1 MSDLVSKKFNSFGI
15 SLFLYHKHINSNFE
29 LVVKWRKFEIM
40 GDSMKILPFFIFE
53 SQFPK
58 NKKLTFGG
66 LDNEKHL
73 CILLKN
79 ITLIWYKYT
88 YKTKNVD

>member
-1 MSDLVSKKFNSFGI
+1 MA
-15 SLFLYHKHINSNFE
+15 
-29 LVVKWRKFEIM
+29 
-40 GDSMKILPFFIFE
+40 KIWNYGRQYENTAFFIFE